1 MVNFVFLKYALLI
14 LVMIRILQIIIKV
27 RYNASR
33 DYLKGKLLT
42 HLCKAFKSKSDEQ
55 LAGIIHKAR

>member
-1 MVNFVFLKYALLI
+1 MVYFCYLKYALFI

-33 DYLKGKLLT
+33 D
-42 HLCKAFKSKSDEQ
+42 
-55 LAGIIHKAR
+55 